1 MPLAFR
7 SDFSFA
13 QDLSRGIAGRSNGL
27 QLRID
32 ILNVGNLLNHSWG
45 GGETF
50 VSTSPLVISGSPVD
64 ATGKAIYR
72 LRNIA
77 GQLIDHT
84 YQPTASLSDV
94 YRFQLSLRYNFQ

>member
-1 MPLAFR
+1 
-7 SDFSFA
+7 
-13 QDLSRGIAGRSNGL
+13 
-27 QLRID
+27 
-32 ILNVGNLLNHSWG
+32 
-45 GGETF
+45 
-50 VSTSPLVISGSPVD
+50 VISGSPVD